1 MNKLILF
8 FTLLCALEIH
18 SDFVNDNYYDLINC
32 MSADPKRCSSIKLN
46 TNGLECCNFKITYA
60 DSKYDDDDT
69 EICSSVFT
77 KYVSQSMMK
86 QIESIAIE
94 DYGILKAYAD
104 IDIPRL
110 KEKITCSSATATYEF
125 GGYTYTSS
133 DLQKLKSEN
142 HCLYYYYN
150 SIQRNLFTK
159 SSVSISKDLCI
170 NAESL
175 DVTKNADIYCA
186 YAEVAILYSDNTKT
200 EFKTCYFLPSES
212 IKTGQLDPTTEAAL
226 KGVSDNQ
233 ASKSNKVVSEY
244 EAKLVDKNGRSITY
258 NSNKGIVASSNS
270 KYFSICFSKI
280 VIFGLFLL
288 L

>member
-8 FTLLCALEIH
+8 FTVLSAFIIH
-18 SDFVNDNYYDLINC
+18 SDFVNDNYSDLMNC
-32 MSADPKRCSSIKLN
+32 MTTDTNKCSSVKLN
-46 TNGLECCNFKITYA
+46 TNGLECCNFKITYVNNR
-60 DSKYDDDDT
+60 YGDT
-69 EICSSVFT
+69 EICSAVFT

-94 DYGILKAYAD
+94 DYGILKAYAN

-133 DLQKLKSEN
+133 DLEKLKSEN

-233 ASKSNKVVSEY
+233 ATKSNKVVSEY

-258 NSNKGIVASSNS
+258 NSIKGIVASSNS

-280 VIFGLFLL
+280 VIFGLFLFL
-288 L
+288 

>member
-8 FTLLCALEIH
+8 FTLLSAFIIH
-18 SDFVNDNYYDLINC
+18 SDFVNDNYSDLMNC
-32 MSADPKRCSSIKLN
+32 MTTDTNKCSSVKLN
-46 TNGLECCNFKITYA
+46 TNGLECCNFKITYVNNR
-60 DSKYDDDDT
+60 YGDT
-69 EICSSVFT
+69 EICSAVFT

-94 DYGILKAYAD
+94 DYGILKAYAN

-133 DLQKLKSEN
+133 DLEKLKSEN

-233 ASKSNKVVSEY
+233 ATKSNKVVSEY

-258 NSNKGIVASSNS
+258 NSIKGIVASSNS

-280 VIFGLFLL
+280 VIFGLFLFL
-288 L
+288 

>member
-8 FTLLCALEIH
+8 FTLLSAFIIH
-18 SDFVNDNYYDLINC
+18 SDFVNDNYSDLMNC
-32 MSADPKRCSSIKLN
+32 MTTDTNKCSSVKLN
-46 TNGLECCNFKITYA
+46 TNGLECCNFKITNVNSY
-60 DSKYDDDDT
+60 SGDT
-69 EICSSVFT
+69 EICSAVFT

-94 DYGILKAYAD
+94 DYGILKAYAN

-133 DLQKLKSEN
+133 DLEKLKSEN

-233 ASKSNKVVSEY
+233 ATKSNKVVSEY

-258 NSNKGIVASSNS
+258 NSIKGIVASSNS

-280 VIFGLFLL
+280 VIFGLFLFL
-288 L
+288 